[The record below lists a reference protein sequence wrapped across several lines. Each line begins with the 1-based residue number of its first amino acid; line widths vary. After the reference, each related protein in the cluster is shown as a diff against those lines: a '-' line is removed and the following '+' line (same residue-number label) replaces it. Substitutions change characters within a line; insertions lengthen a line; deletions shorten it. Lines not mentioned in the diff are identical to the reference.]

1 MKKILFAIGFLLI
14 STAELAAQSLS
25 EIINQKETILVD
37 VRTPEEFAQGNVKNS
52 INIPISE
59 LENNL
64 SKLEGKKNVVVFC
77 KAGIRAAKAEKLLK
91 DKKIKNVYNGK
102 TWENVKSLV
111 KTNLDN
117 SENYNSEKPH
127 FNILR
132 DSEKV
137 KQVAVSLGK
146 NGVFK
151 KHKTST
157 PASLVVLK
165 GEIKFIINDQ
175 EIILKPNDYYDIPV
189 DVEHELVG
197 LSKENLFVV
206 TKQK

>member
-37 VRTPEEFAQGNVKNS
+37 VRTPEEFAQ
-52 INIPISE
+52 

-64 SKLEGKKNVVVFC
+64 SKLQGKKNIVVFC
-77 KAGIRAAKAEKLLK
+77 KAGIRAAKAEKILK

-165 GEIKFIINDQ
+165 GEIKFIINEQ

>member
-52 INIPISE
+52 INIPITE

-64 SKLEGKKNVVVFC
+64 SKLEGKKNIVVFC
-77 KAGIRAAKAEKLLK
+77 KAGIRAAKAEKILK

-111 KTNLDN
+111 KTNLD
-117 SENYNSEKPH
+117 NSEKPH

-165 GEIKFIINDQ
+165 GEIKFIINEQ

>member
-64 SKLEGKKNVVVFC
+64 SKLEGKNNVVVFC

-91 DKKIKNVYNGK
+91 DKGIKNVYNGK
-102 TWENVKSLV
+102 TWENVKSLT
-111 KTNLDN
+111 KIALDN
-117 SENYNSEKPH
+117 SVNYNSDKPH
-127 FNILR
+127 FNVLR
-132 DSEKV
+132 DTEKI

-165 GEIKFIINDQ
+165 GEIKFIINEQ

>member
-1 MKKILFAIGFLLI
+1 M
-14 STAELAAQSLS
+14 S

-64 SKLEGKKNVVVFC
+64 SKLQGKKNIVVFC

-165 GEIKFIINDQ
+165 GKIKFIINEQ
-175 EIILKPNDYYDIPV
+175 EIILRPNDYYDIPV

>member
-1 MKKILFAIGFLLI
+1 M
-14 STAELAAQSLS
+14 
-25 EIINQKETILVD
+25 
-37 VRTPEEFAQGNVKNS
+37 
-52 INIPISE
+52 
-59 LENNL
+59 
-64 SKLEGKKNVVVFC
+64 
-77 KAGIRAAKAEKLLK
+77 
-91 DKKIKNVYNGK
+91 
-102 TWENVKSLV
+102 
-111 KTNLDN
+111 
-117 SENYNSEKPH
+117 
-127 FNILR
+127 
-132 DSEKV
+132 
-137 KQVAVSLGK
+137 AVSLRK

-165 GEIKFIINDQ
+165 GEIKFIINEQ

>member
-64 SKLEGKKNVVVFC
+64 SKLQGKKNIVVFC

-91 DKKIKNVYNGK
+91 DKGIKNVYNGK
-102 TWENVKSLV
+102 TWENVKSLIEE
-111 KTNLDN
+111 KDCRDYIDL
-117 SENYNSEKPH
+117 SRELLEIENDAGMIISAL
-127 FNILR
+127 I
-132 DSEKV
+132 
-137 KQVAVSLGK
+137 
-146 NGVFK
+146 K
-151 KHKTST
+151 K
-157 PASLVVLK
+157 
-165 GEIKFIINDQ
+165 F
-175 EIILKPNDYYDIPV
+175 Y
-189 DVEHELVG
+189 
-197 LSKENLFVV
+197 
-206 TKQK
+206 

>member
-52 INIPISE
+52 INIPITE

-64 SKLEGKKNVVVFC
+64 SKLEGKKNIVVFC
-77 KAGIRAAKAEKLLK
+77 KAGIRAAKAEKILK
-91 DKKIKNVYNGK
+91 DKKKNVYNGK

-165 GEIKFIINDQ
+165 GEIKFIINEQ

>member
-1 MKKILFAIGFLLI
+1 M
-14 STAELAAQSLS
+14 
-25 EIINQKETILVD
+25 NQKETILVD
-37 VRTPEEFAQGNVKNS
+37 VRTPEEFAQGNVRNS

-64 SKLEGKKNVVVFC
+64 SKLQGKKNIVVFC
-77 KAGIRAAKAEKLLK
+77 RAGIRAAKAEKLLK
-91 DKKIKNVYNGK
+91 DKGIKNVHNGK
-102 TWENVKSLV
+102 TWENVKSLT
-111 KTNLDN
+111 KIALDN
-117 SENYNSEKPH
+117 SVNYSSDKPH
-127 FNILR
+127 FNVLS
-132 DSEKV
+132 DTEKV

-165 GEIKFIINDQ
+165 GEIKFIINEQ

>member
-52 INIPISE
+52 INIPITE

-64 SKLEGKKNVVVFC
+64 SKLEGKKNIVVFC
-77 KAGIRAAKAEKLLK
+77 KAGIRAAKAEKILK

-151 KHKTST
+151 KHKTNAAAFRESHAYYLRT
-157 PASLVVLK
+157 PDALENIYK
-165 GEIKFIINDQ
+165 KAK
-175 EIILKPNDYYDIPV
+175 EIII
-189 DVEHELVG
+189 
-197 LSKENLFVV
+197 SKDPKMKEFI
-206 TKQK
+206 KKE

>member
-1 MKKILFAIGFLLI
+1 M
-14 STAELAAQSLS
+14 
-25 EIINQKETILVD
+25 
-37 VRTPEEFAQGNVKNS
+37 
-52 INIPISE
+52 
-59 LENNL
+59 
-64 SKLEGKKNVVVFC
+64 
-77 KAGIRAAKAEKLLK
+77 
-91 DKKIKNVYNGK
+91 YNGK

-165 GEIKFIINDQ
+165 GEIKFIINEQ
-175 EIILKPNDYYDIPV
+175 EIILRPNDYYDIPV